1 MNSASLPSIWAVAWW
16 GTRWRKKTAEEIRF
30 RKRFIF
36 LAWPDLCER
45 KFRKPFHLR
54 FRQRGSADLVRLQH
68 NVFFFFHFTCVRT
81 SPKSF
86 YRRWTLN
93 YNAQFPMVW
102 FLSLSKLSASFLL
115 IPTSPTGFISVFI
128 TGAVFLHAL
137 NKCNIHTDGVNGAW
151 HVLIIL
157 FAMV

>member
-54 FRQRGSADLVRLQH
+54 FRQHGSAD
-68 NVFFFFHFTCVRT
+68 CVRT

-137 NKCNIHTDGVNGAW
+137 NKRNIHTDGVNGAW